1 MPLLLELPY
10 APALP
15 WMALA
20 RKSDLLV
27 LEAHE
32 NYQKG
37 SYRNRCHIAGPQRLQ
52 RLSIPL
58 EKGKHQRTPITEV
71 GISYDQPWL
80 HQHWQALQT
89 AYGRSPFFPFYA
101 PTLAPLYDRPPA
113 TLFAFNEQLLRW
125 LFEQLGWPAEWS
137 YSSDFERWHQPV
149 VNARDW
155 VHPKRAL
162 PDQLHWR
169 PLDYHQVFQ
178 ETAGFLPNLSVLDL
192 LFNTGSEAGYLLDQA
207 AQQLPN
213 LDKGDTL

>member
-20 RKSDLLV
+20 RRADQLV

-101 PTLAPLYDRPPA
+101 PTLEPLYRPTAPHLW
-113 TLFAFNEQLLRW
+113 TFNVRLLTW
-125 LFEQLGWPAEWS
+125 IFEQLGWPPTWS
-137 YSSDFERWHQPV
+137 YTTAFANWNQPV
-149 VNARDW
+149 VNGRDW

-162 PDQLHWR
+162 PGQLHWQ
-169 PLDYHQVFQ
+169 PVDYHQVFQ
-178 ETAGFLPNLSVLDL
+178 ESAGYLPDLSVLDL
-192 LFNTGSEAGYLLDQA
+192 LFNTGPEAGYLLDQA